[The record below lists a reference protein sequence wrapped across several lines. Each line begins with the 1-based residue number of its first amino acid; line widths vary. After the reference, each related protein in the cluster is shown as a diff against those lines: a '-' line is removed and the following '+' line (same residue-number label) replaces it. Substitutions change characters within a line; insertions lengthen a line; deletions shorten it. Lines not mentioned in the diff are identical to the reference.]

1 MKKIYI
7 LCLIAIYCFI
17 LKYMFHVFLPFI
29 LAVLCFFIIKPIID
43 FLEKRF
49 HIQRSAIGISL
60 LLCFYLILAFLLGII
75 VTYAIIYCVNWI
87 KEIPDIY
94 QNTIVPLFRQ
104 IVLYFKNHYPI
115 LMNQDYL
122 QIMNDYSQKYIIYFM
137 NYASYFIT
145 LIPQFFMSFFLF
157 VISSFFLVI
166 EYDQIKEKILS
177 VCSSSFIHSFIYI
190 KNQFL
195 KSLKIYMKCQFILM
209 IICFLIL
216 LIGFMVLRM
225 EHSLLLALI
234 TAFFDS
240 LPFIGVGIVLIPLI
254 IIFLIN
260 KMYLK
265 AFYILLLYLIINVIR
280 SFLEPHIMNKQ
291 TKVPSFI
298 LLLSMMIH
306 FYFFG
311 IIGIILSPVHVSLIY
326 SLCDYYSS

>member
-1 MKKIYI
+1 
-7 LCLIAIYCFI
+7 
-17 LKYMFHVFLPFI
+17 
-29 LAVLCFFIIKPIID
+29 
-43 FLEKRF
+43 
-49 HIQRSAIGISL
+49 
-60 LLCFYLILAFLLGII
+60 
-75 VTYAIIYCVNWI
+75 
-87 KEIPDIY
+87 
-94 QNTIVPLFRQ
+94 
-104 IVLYFKNHYPI
+104 
-115 LMNQDYL
+115 
-122 QIMNDYSQKYIIYFM
+122 
-137 NYASYFIT
+137 
-145 LIPQFFMSFFLF
+145 
-157 VISSFFLVI
+157 
-166 EYDQIKEKILS
+166 
-177 VCSSSFIHSFIYI
+177 
-190 KNQFL
+190 
-195 KSLKIYMKCQFILM
+195 MKCQFILM

-216 LIGFMVLRM
+216 FIGFMVLRM

-265 AFYILLLYLIINVIR
+265 AFYIFLLYLIINVIR